1 MIRRVGAATYWTTSI
16 AIGLFSLGSVVAA
29 IIVSFASAMP
39 HLAHYVPSFSIPLL
53 LHIIPGPVALMLA
66 PFQLWQGLRTNHPR
80 MHRWTGYAYL
90 VSIVVA
96 GLASLAMLPAFKGS
110 LWAASGFFILAFLW
124 IGFTVRGV
132 VLARQ
137 KRFTEHRVWMLRS
150 VALTF
155 AAVTLRLMSV
165 PMIISGMT
173 LLETYNITAWASWI
187 LPLVAIETWRV
198 RRRNYAVA

>member
-1 MIRRVGAATYWTTSI
+1 
-16 AIGLFSLGSVVAA
+16 
-29 IIVSFASAMP
+29 
-39 HLAHYVPSFSIPLL
+39 
-53 LHIIPGPVALMLA
+53 
-66 PFQLWQGLRTNHPR
+66 
-80 MHRWTGYAYL
+80 
-90 VSIVVA
+90 
-96 GLASLAMLPAFKGS
+96 
-110 LWAASGFFILAFLW
+110 
-124 IGFTVRGV
+124 V